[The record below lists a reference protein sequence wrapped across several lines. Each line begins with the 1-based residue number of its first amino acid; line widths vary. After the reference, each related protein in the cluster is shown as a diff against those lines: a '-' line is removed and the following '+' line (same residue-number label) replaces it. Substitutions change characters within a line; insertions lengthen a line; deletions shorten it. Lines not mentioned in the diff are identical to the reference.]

1 MSSKIDAYGIVAKQ
15 KFESEKADWQ
25 IKFRKME
32 SERLRL
38 VCEVESMHQAQLNS
52 ELERD
57 QMKARVAEIEE
68 LFRKQ
73 AE

>member
-1 MSSKIDAYGIVAKQ
+1 MSRTIDAYGIVAKK

-38 VCEVESMHQAQLNS
+38 VCEVESRH
-52 ELERD
+52 
-57 QMKARVAEIEE
+57 
-68 LFRKQ
+68 
-73 AE
+73 